1 MRGIKQGRRTEGDDD
16 DDDQQSSEEMMAQ
29 VGKQKVRS
37 DNDKGNFVISKMGL
51 TGGHF
56 IRIYVKKCR
65 QESMTVEIHSL

>member
-51 TGGHF
+51 TGGATS
-56 IRIYVKKCR
+56 YVFTSKSADKK
-65 QESMTVEIHSL
+65 V